1 MAWKDLNCSVP
12 NPRLYNEAFAKIM
25 QRCQHCLSE
34 DHGST
39 GCPQH
44 PNPMLVGWF
53 HPPDSLPQIAG
64 LGGAVPTPPSTSNR
78 ALGADLCRNFQCRPL
93 PLQPLPICS
102 FLPRLCRP
110 PFCPELLTSA
120 GSTSVAGAS
129 AQPSFAAAATP
140 SPTRLLRHP
149 LTRGPR
155 QRRPASQSANRLPP
169 LQSGMHSVDSVYG
182 GNYSV

>member
-1 MAWKDLNCSVP
+1 
-12 NPRLYNEAFAKIM
+12 M

-155 QRRPASQSANRLPP
+155 QRRPAFQSANRLPP